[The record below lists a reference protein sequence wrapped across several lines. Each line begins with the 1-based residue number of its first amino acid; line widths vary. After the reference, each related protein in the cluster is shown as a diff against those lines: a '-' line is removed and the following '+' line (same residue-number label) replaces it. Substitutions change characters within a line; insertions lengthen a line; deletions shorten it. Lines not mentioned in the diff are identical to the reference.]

1 MRTVINMTIP
11 RERARE
17 RVEASVGPLQM
28 RAALSAHL
36 ARLGLKHSR
45 QRELVAEVF
54 FTTGGH
60 LAVEELVQQVR
71 RADPRVSQA
80 TVYRT
85 MKLLAECGLA
95 VPRQFDG
102 GQTRYEP
109 AAGRPHHDHLICTA
123 CGEIVEFAN
132 ERIEALQERVAS
144 RHGFEVKTHKLELY
158 GRCAR
163 CRRLPRPAEERP

>member
-1 MRTVINMTIP
+1 LGRP
-11 RERARE
+11 
-17 RVEASVGPLQM
+17 VEAAEV
-28 RAALSAHL
+28 RAALDAHL

-54 FTTGGH
+54 FDTGGH
-60 LAVEELVQQVR
+60 VAVEALIQEVR
-71 RADPRVSQA
+71 RADPRVSPA

-95 VPRQFDG
+95 VPRQFEG

-109 AAGRPHHDHLICTA
+109 AAGRPHHDHLICTV

-132 ERIEALQERVAS
+132 ERIETLQARVAS
-144 RHGFEVKTHKLELY
+144 SHGFEVQSHKLEVY
-158 GRCAR
+158 GRCGR
-163 CRRLPRPAEERP
+163 CRRLPRLAEERP